1 MTSADLE
8 ERIPDVKALTR
19 ALDAT
24 GYLAGEPLATALF
37 LAVRMGQPI
46 LLEGEPGVGKTEAA
60 KALATALDTEMVRLQ
75 CYEGIASGEA
85 LYEWNYPRQ
94 LLAIRLA
101 EASGG
106 NLKDSD
112 LFTEDYLL
120 ARPLLTALDH
130 PGPRP
135 AVLLIDEVD
144 RADDEFEAF
153 LFELLAESAVTI
165 PELGTRKAALPPVAV
180 LTSNRTRDLHDA
192 LKRRCLYH
200 WIDHPDLNREVA
212 IARARLPHVS
222 ERLAAQVCAFVQDLR
237 WLDLYRSPGVGETL
251 DWAEALHVLGRNH
264 IDAPSADRTLGT
276 LLKER
281 EDLNHVR
288 QDGLAE
294 RLAKADRLAAELY
307 ARRGI

>member
-1 MTSADLE
+1 MPGFNSIE
-8 ERIPDVKALTR
+8 ELRNALGQQR
-19 ALDAT
+19 
-24 GYLAGEPLATALF
+24 YLTDEGLATIVF
-37 LAVRMGQPI
+37 LALKLRRPL
-46 LLEGEPGVGKTEAA
+46 LLEGEPGVGKTELA
-60 KALATALDTEMVRLQ
+60 KALAAASNAPLIRLQ
-75 CYEGIASGEA
+75 CYEGIDVHHA
-85 LYEWNYPRQ
+85 LYDWDYPRQ
-94 LLAIRLA
+94 LLQLRA
-101 EASGG
+101 GG
-106 NLKDSD
+106 TAPLYSKEF
-112 LFTEDYLL
+112 LVG
-120 ARPLLTALDH
+120 RPLLDALIQ
-130 PGPRP
+130 PGV
-135 AVLLIDEVD
+135 VLLIDELD

-153 LFELLAESAVTI
+153 LLEFLSDFQVTI
-165 PELGTRKAALPPVAV
+165 PEVGVIRAEVPPAV
-180 LTSNRTRDLHDA
+180 IITSNRTRDLHEA

-251 DWAEALHVLGRNH
+251 DWAEALHVLGSNH

-288 QDGLAE
+288 GDGLAE